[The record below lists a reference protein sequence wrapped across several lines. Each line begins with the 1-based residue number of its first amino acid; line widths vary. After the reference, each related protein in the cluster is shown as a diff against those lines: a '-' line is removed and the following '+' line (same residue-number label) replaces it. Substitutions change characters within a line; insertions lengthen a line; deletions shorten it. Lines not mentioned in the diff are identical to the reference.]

1 MNKNTMGRI
10 LATCMMLVVM
20 LQSMAQS
27 LELWYDKSADKWMES
42 IPLGNGR
49 LGMMVYG
56 GVESETLALNESTMW
71 SGEFDP
77 NQDLAFGRERLD
89 ALRQLYFED
98 NIVEGHRIA
107 HDSLRGMKHSFGT
120 HLPVGELKLDFLYD
134 AKSDT
139 KAYYRGLNLEEAI
152 ATVSFER
159 GGVRYTREYFSS
171 NPQGVLVMR
180 LTANK
185 RKAISFGISMEM
197 KRNEAII
204 RTEADRLTFE
214 GQALFPMHG
223 TGGVHYYGCIA
234 VAPQGGTIKQ
244 LPHGLCI
251 EEADEVTLI
260 VDVRTNYNTEDCETP
275 ITDYQDICRR
285 SVDSALDRA
294 YADMRREHIAD
305 YSALFSRVKFQLG
318 KEKSSKLTTDAR
330 WLSLKQGSDD
340 IGLHALFFQYG
351 RYLLIASSRENSPL
365 PVALQGFFNDNL
377 ACSMPWTNDYHLDIN
392 TQQNYWIAN
401 VGNLAECNTPLYS
414 YIAHIAKYG
423 SVTARKVYGCKG
435 WTAHTTANVWG
446 FTAPSDAIWWGLFPT
461 ASSWI
466 ASHLWTQ
473 YEYVPD
479 NSYLLNVAYPLL
491 KGNAEFLLDYMVED
505 PRTGFLV
512 TGPSISPENSFG
524 YKGGNYCAALMP
536 TIDRILVYEIF
547 NSCIR
552 SSEILGI
559 DQSFADSLR
568 LAMTKLPPFRVNK
581 YQGLQEWYEDYDDV
595 NINHRHTSHLHAF
608 YPYSQITLKQTP
620 ELAHAVENS
629 LTRRITSE
637 GWEDVEWSRANSIC
651 YYARLKRPSEAYHS
665 LTKLIADLSRENL
678 MTVSAAGIAG
688 AENDIYAFDGNTA
701 GAAGIAEMLVQCH
714 EGYIELLPCLPSQWS
729 EGNFEGICV
738 KGGAEIAAAWK
749 RGVVQTASIKATA
762 DGTFCLKLPIG
773 KSYTITLNGKKHN
786 LLSDAD
792 NCITHYLK
800 KGDIL
805 ELR

>member
-1 MNKNTMGRI
+1 MGKNEMKKLLMI
-10 LATCMMLVVM
+10 CMLLVGV
-20 LQSMAQS
+20 LPSKAQT
-27 LELWYDKSADKWMES
+27 LELWYDQPANEWMES
-42 IPLGNGR
+42 FPLGNGR

-56 GVESETLALNESTMW
+56 GVESEMLALNEATMW
-71 SGEFDP
+71 SGEYDP
-77 NQDLAFGRERLD
+77 NQEIAFGRERLD
-89 ALRQLYFED
+89 ALRQLYFEG
-98 NIVEGHRIA
+98 NISEGHRIA
-107 HDSLRGMKHSFGT
+107 HDSLRGKKHSFGT
-120 HLPVGELKLDFLYD
+120 HLPIGELKLDFLFD
-134 AKSDT
+134 GESET
-139 KAYYRGLNLEEAI
+139 EAYHRRLNMEEAV
-152 ATVSFER
+152 ASVSFER
-159 GGVRYTREYFSS
+159 GGVRYSREYFSS
-171 NPQGVLVMR
+171 NPQGVLVVR

-185 RKAISFGISMEM
+185 RKAISFAVSMDM
-197 KRNEAII
+197 KRDEATIQ
-204 RTEADRLTFE
+204 TEVDRLTFE

-234 VAPQGGTIKQ
+234 VLTDGGIIERMPQK
-244 LPHGLCI
+244 LCV
-251 EEADEVTLI
+251 ENADAATLI
-260 VDVRTNYNTEDCETP
+260 IDVRTNYNNEDCESP

-285 SVDSALDRA
+285 SVDCALERD
-294 YADMRREHIAD
+294 YADMRREHVTD
-305 YSALFSRVKFQLG
+305 YAALFSRVQLQLG
-318 KEKSSKLTTDAR
+318 KEKSSRLTTDAR
-330 WLSLKQGSDD
+330 WNLLRQGKED
-340 IGLHALFFQYG
+340 IDLQALFFQYG
-351 RYLLIASSRENSPL
+351 RYLLIASSREDSPL

-414 YIAHIAKYG
+414 YIAHLAKYG
-423 SVTARKVYGCKG
+423 ATTANKVYGCKG

-491 KGNAEFLLDYMVED
+491 KGNAEFLLDYMAED

-524 YKGGNYCAALMP
+524 YEGVNYCAALMP
-536 TIDRILVYEIF
+536 TIDRVLVYEIF
-547 NSCIR
+547 NACVR
-552 SSEILGI
+552 SSEILDI
-559 DQSFADSLR
+559 DHSFADSLR
-568 LAMTKLPPFRVNK
+568 LAMAKLPPLRVNK
-581 YQGLQEWYEDYDDV
+581 YNGLREWYEDYDDV

-608 YPYSQITLKQTP
+608 YPYSQITLERTP

-665 LTKLIADLSRENL
+665 LNKLIADLSRENL
-678 MTVSAAGIAG
+678 MTISAAGIAG
-688 AENDIYAFDGNTA
+688 AQNDIYAFDGNTA

-714 EGYIELLPCLPSQWS
+714 EGYIELIPCLPAQWS
-729 EGNFEGICV
+729 EGRFEGLCV

-749 RGVVQTASIKATA
+749 RGVVQKASIKATV
-762 DGTFCLKLPIG
+762 DGAFCFKLPEG
-773 KSYTITLNGKKHN
+773 KSYTIMLNGKKCP
-786 LLSDAD
+786 LLSDAN
-792 NCITHYLK
+792 NCITHFLR

-805 ELR
+805 ELK